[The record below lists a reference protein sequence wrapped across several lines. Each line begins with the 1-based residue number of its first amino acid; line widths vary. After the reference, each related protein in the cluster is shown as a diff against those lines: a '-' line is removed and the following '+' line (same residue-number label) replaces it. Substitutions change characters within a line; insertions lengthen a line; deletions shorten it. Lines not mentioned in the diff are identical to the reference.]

1 MTRFYT
7 CDQGEF
13 TPAPRGY
20 HRLAVLVL
28 VGTIL
33 LALNVIVSAGFALI
47 NLGVTL

>member
-33 LALNVIVSAGFALI
+33 LALNVTISAGFALI